1 MVKDKTLYDRLN
13 VSTDANDI
21 QIKKSYV
28 NLSNGNYIMYII
40 HSNVIY

>member
-28 NLSNGNYIMYII
+28 NLSKQFHPDK
-40 HSNVIY
+40 HSDEKK